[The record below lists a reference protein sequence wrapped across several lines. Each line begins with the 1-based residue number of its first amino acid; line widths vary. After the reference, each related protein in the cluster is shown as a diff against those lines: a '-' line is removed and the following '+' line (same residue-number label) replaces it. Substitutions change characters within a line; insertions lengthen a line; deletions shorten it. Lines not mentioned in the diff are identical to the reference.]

1 MDRSPSRTDAM
12 DISDI
17 ALSLE
22 IFPFALGNLNCFIS
36 VHIYVVLNTF
46 FSINETGIISS
57 LSF

>member
-22 IFPFALGNLNCFIS
+22 IFPFALGNLNRFIS
-36 VHIYVVLNTF
+36 VHI
-46 FSINETGIISS
+46 
-57 LSF
+57 